1 MFVNKGNQSML
12 DNINRDMRYEK
23 FHSAFP
29 NKEGD
34 AMRKSEIK
42 KIVRVLIGTKFYKA
56 LPAKERYDF
65 IKYVLRKSFHQHNAL
80 K

>member
-1 MFVNKGNQSML
+1 
-12 DNINRDMRYEK
+12 
-23 FHSAFP
+23 
-29 NKEGD
+29 
-34 AMRKSEIK
+34 MRKSEIK